1 MSAIAL
7 IAIVALLLVL
17 RQNLIVIL
25 FVVGGYI
32 HLVWGGGQLQYMIQ
46 DMWTGA
52 DKEVLLS
59 IPLFILAGNVMT
71 RGSIAERLIG
81 IVRTATAWL
90 PGGMA
95 AATILSCAVFAAI
108 SGSSTVTLLAVG
120 AVMYPA
126 LLKAGYK
133 KSYAMGAICA
143 GGTLGIIIPPS
154 IPMILYGISTEASIT
169 DLFIA
174 GIGPGL
180 LLTGLF
186 TAHALIV
193 NRHMPRAP
201 ASLSGLLYLLSAPF
215 VLLILQPHY
224 WAFVVDA
231 VSRRRQPAV
240 AGGDAGG
247 AISLIDDYRPPERFA
262 AYFDAMPQGVKEF
275 GRALAIGGP
284 AALLPVIILGGIYSG
299 YFTATESAAIG
310 LAYALL
316 VEIFVHREL
325 RLRDFYGVAL
335 ETTKLLGSL
344 FPILAIALSL
354 NLLLT
359 EQRVPQALVEFMTGN
374 VESKLAF
381 LLIANLLLLLIGCF
395 MDVGSAILIVSPLI
409 WPIAEAY
416 GMDKTHF
423 GIIMTVNLEIGFL
436 TPPVGLNLIVA
447 MSAFKEKFGFI
458 CRSVL
463 PFLAMMVVA
472 LAAITLIPE
481 ISLFLV
487 R

>member
-1 MSAIAL
+1 MSVLAL
-7 IAIVALLLVL
+7 IAIIILLLVL

-25 FVVGGYI
+25 FIIGGYV
-32 HLVWGGGQLQYMIQ
+32 HLVFGAGQLEYMIQ

-71 RGSIAERLIG
+71 RGSIAERLIA
-81 IVRTATAWL
+81 IVRAATAWL

-95 AATILSCAVFAAI
+95 AATILSCAIFAAI

-126 LLKAGYK
+126 LLKGGYPK
-133 KSYAMGAICA
+133 MYAMGAICA

-180 LLTGLF
+180 LLTAMF
-186 TAHALIV
+186 TVHALIV
-193 NRHMPRAP
+193 NRHMPHAP
-201 ASLSGLLYLLSAPF
+201 VSTNGLYYLVSAPF
-215 VLLILQPHY
+215 VVLALQPHY
-224 WAFVVDA
+224 WLFVVQA
-231 VSRRRQPAV
+231 ARPRAV
-240 AGGDAGG
+240 AAGG
-247 AISLIDDYRPPERFA
+247 PVSLIDDYRPPQAFA
-262 AYFDAMPQGVKEF
+262 GYFAGMPDGIRTL
-275 GRALAIGGP
+275 GRALAFGGP
-284 AALLPVIILGGIYSG
+284 AALLPVIILGGIYTG
-299 YFTATESAAIG
+299 WFTATESAAIG
-310 LAYALL
+310 LAYALII
-316 VEIFVHREL
+316 EIFVHREL
-325 RLRDFYGVAL
+325 RLRDFYTVAL

-359 EQRVPQALVEFMTGN
+359 EQRVPQALVEFMTSN
-374 VESKLAF
+374 VESKHAY
-381 LLIANLLLLLIGCF
+381 LLIVNLLLLVIGCF
-395 MDVGSAILIVSPLI
+395 MDVGSAILIVAPLI

-416 GMDKTHF
+416 GIDKTHF

-447 MSAFKEKFGFI
+447 MSAFKEDFGFI

-463 PFLAMMVVA
+463 PFIAMMLVA
-472 LAAITLIPE
+472 LAAISWVPE
-481 ISLFLV
+481 IALYLV

>member
-1 MSAIAL
+1 MSVVAL
-7 IAIVALLLVL
+7 IGIIVLLLVL

-25 FVVGGYI
+25 FVVGGYV
-32 HLVWGGGQLQYMIQ
+32 HLVFGGGQLEYMIQ

-71 RGSIAERLIG
+71 RGSIAERLIA
-81 IVRTATAWL
+81 IVRSATAWL

-95 AATILSCAVFAAI
+95 VATILSCAVFAAI

-126 LLKAGYK
+126 LLKSGYSK
-133 KSYAMGAICA
+133 LYAMGAICA

-180 LLTGLF
+180 LLTTLF
-186 TAHALIV
+186 SIHALIV

-201 ASLSGLLYLLSAPF
+201 ISARGLYYLLTAPF
-215 VLLILQPHY
+215 AVLILQPHY
-224 WAFVVDA
+224 WVFAFQA
-231 VSRRRQPAV
+231 SRQRPAV
-240 AGGDAGG
+240 TVGATAG
-247 AISLIDDYRPPERFA
+247 SVRLIDDYHPPTAFA
-262 AYFDAMPQGVKEF
+262 AYFAGMPGGIKEL
-275 GRALAIGGP
+275 GRSLVFGGP
-284 AALLPVIILGGIYSG
+284 AALLPVIILGGIYTG
-299 YFTATESAAIG
+299 WFTATESAAIG

-316 VEIFVHREL
+316 VEVFIHREL
-325 RLRDFYGVAL
+325 RLRDFYTVAL

-374 VESKLAF
+374 VESRTAYLF
-381 LLIANLLLLLIGCF
+381 IVNILLLIIGCF
-395 MDVGSAILIVSPLI
+395 MDVGSAILIVAPLI

-416 GMDKTHF
+416 GIDKTHF

-447 MSAFKEKFGFI
+447 MSAFKEDFGFI

-463 PFLAMMVVA
+463 PFIAMMLLA
-472 LAAITLIPE
+472 LAAISWFPE
-481 ISLFLV
+481 ISLWLV